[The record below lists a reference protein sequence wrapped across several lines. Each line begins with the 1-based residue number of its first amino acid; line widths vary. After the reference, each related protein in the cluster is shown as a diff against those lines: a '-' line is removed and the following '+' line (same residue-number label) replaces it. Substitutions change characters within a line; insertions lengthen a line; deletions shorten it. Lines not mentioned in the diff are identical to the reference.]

1 MNRICF
7 MGMQLVLLHRVLLSE
22 ELMLVLMLYNG
33 APHFHF
39 APHPVNY
46 EVSEASLVISVT

>member
-1 MNRICF
+1 